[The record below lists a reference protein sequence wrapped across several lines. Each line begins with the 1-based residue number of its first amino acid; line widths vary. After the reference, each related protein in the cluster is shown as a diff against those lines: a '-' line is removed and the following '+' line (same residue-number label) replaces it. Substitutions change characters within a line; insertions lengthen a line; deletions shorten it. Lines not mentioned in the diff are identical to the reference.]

1 MAGEDGKVWSYHH
14 SHMFHEKPDYT
25 GFSPDPYL
33 TGVSSEQTI
42 TGMQQA
48 GVQACVKRMSS
59 SNILHS
65 YANRRIDYVC

>member
-1 MAGEDGKVWSYHH
+1 MAGEDGKVWSYLH
-14 SHMFHEKPDYT
+14 SHTFDESDYI

-48 GVQACVKRMSS
+48 DVQACVKRMSI
-59 SNILHS
+59 SNILHL
-65 YANRRIDYVC
+65 YANRRVDYVC